1 MIQRGEIY
9 LAKLSPVV
17 GSEQGGIRP
26 VVIVQNNKGNR
37 FSPTVIVAAITSSKT
52 KPNLPT
58 HIRIMPEESGLK
70 KPSIILLEQ
79 IRTLDKSRLIE
90 KIGCLAQE
98 KIQELVSRSQQDD
111 KRAFALLVS
120 EFQPLVF
127 RLAFRLLCDEEEA
140 RDITQETFVKVWLSL
155 KTYNQ
160 ENRLSTWLYKIT
172 CNTCYDRLR
181 SLRHSPLDNESAFSD
196 SVNIPSDDHIEISLS
211 NKQLKEL
218 ILRYTNELPPQQ
230 KLVFTLRDVEE
241 LEVAEVQII
250 TGLSP
255 EKIKSTL
262 YLARKNIRNK
272 MNQIDPDL

>member
-1 MIQRGEIY
+1 MM
-9 LAKLSPVV
+9 
-17 GSEQGGIRP
+17 
-26 VVIVQNNKGNR
+26 N
-37 FSPTVIVAAITSSKT
+37 
-52 KPNLPT
+52 
-58 HIRIMPEESGLK
+58 
-70 KPSIILLEQ
+70 
-79 IRTLDKSRLIE
+79 
-90 KIGCLAQE
+90 QE

-140 RDITQETFVKVWLSL
+140 RDITQETFVKVWL
-155 KTYNQ
+155 
-160 ENRLSTWLYKIT
+160 
-172 CNTCYDRLR
+172 
-181 SLRHSPLDNESAFSD
+181 SAFSD